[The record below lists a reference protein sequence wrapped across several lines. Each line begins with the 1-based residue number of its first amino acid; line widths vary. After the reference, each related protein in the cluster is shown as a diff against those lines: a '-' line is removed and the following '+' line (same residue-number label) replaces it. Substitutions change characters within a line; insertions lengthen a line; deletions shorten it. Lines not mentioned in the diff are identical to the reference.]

1 MKRREFLTALAGGAV
16 AWPDLGFAQ
25 QARTPKRVGFIGH
38 SQFPPVTRFRE
49 TLRKLGGS
57 KATI

>member
-16 AWPDLGFAQ
+16 TWPDLGFTQ

-49 TLRKLGGS
+49 TLRKLG
-57 KATI
+57 